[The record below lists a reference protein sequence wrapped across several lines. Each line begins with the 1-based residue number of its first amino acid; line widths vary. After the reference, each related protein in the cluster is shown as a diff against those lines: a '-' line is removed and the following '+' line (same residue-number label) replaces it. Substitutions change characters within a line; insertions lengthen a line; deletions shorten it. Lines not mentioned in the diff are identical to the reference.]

1 MTIRT
6 KITLLFTLLVTALL
20 LLTAFS
26 VYYLSG
32 IQRKSV
38 FKQRISSRAHNAAQ
52 LFNILGDTSQALL
65 KRIDASNARFYS
77 NKSIQIFS
85 ADGRQLYEFNT
96 SEGDDFEV
104 SKATLDEIVQQK
116 ELYFKI
122 GLRDAVG
129 RFEKGSRQPFVILI
143 AAYDADG
150 HQWMNELK
158 KILVTS
164 LLGGMALTMLVG
176 YVFSKQLVRPIA
188 SIIEEVNN
196 ISTHNL
202 SHRIDAGSG
211 QDELFQLA
219 NTFNDLLNRMQE
231 SFTIQRRF
239 ISNASHEL
247 STPLTSISS
256 QLEVTLQKNRSEEEY
271 RKVMHS
277 IREDVQQMRQL
288 TKSLLEIAK
297 TGHQGSIELH
307 EVRLDEV
314 LLKITGAVQKL
325 SPDYQVQLNFDELPE
340 EESRCLVF
348 GNADLLYSA
357 IGNIVENGCKYSPDH
372 TSRVALRFTE
382 NELIVDVLNKGDV
395 ISEEEAEHIF
405 LPFYRSAGNSQQ
417 SGFGL
422 GLALAKRIIGL
433 HKGHIVVSSSLEEGT
448 LFRISLPS
456 SHAAPTHMVGS

>member
-1 MTIRT
+1 M
-6 KITLLFTLLVTALL
+6 LFTLLVTALL
-20 LLTAFS
+20 LLTAYS
-26 VYYLSG
+26 VYYLSSL
-32 IQRKSV
+32 QRKSV

-52 LFNILGDTSQALL
+52 LFNILGDTSQTLL
-65 KRIDASNARFYS
+65 KRIDASNARFYT
-77 NKSIQIFS
+77 NKSIRIFS
-85 ADGRQLYEFNT
+85 VDHRLLYAFDASEPDNFNVDNAVFQEVVQNKVHYFKT
-96 SEGDDFEV
+96 SE
-104 SKATLDEIVQQK
+104 
-116 ELYFKI
+116 
-122 GLRDAVG
+122 RDAVG
-129 RFEKGSRQPFVILI
+129 RYEKGSRQAFVIFI
-143 AAYDADG
+143 AAYDAEG
-150 HQWMNELK
+150 HQWISELK
-158 KILVTS
+158 KILATS

-176 YVFSKQLVRPIA
+176 YLFSRQLVRPIS

-231 SFTIQRRF
+231 SFIIQRRF

-256 QLEVTLQKNRSEEEY
+256 QVEVTLQKNRSEEEY
-271 RKVMHS
+271 RKVLHS
-277 IREDVQQMRQL
+277 IQEDVHQMRQL

-297 TGHQGSIELH
+297 TGQQGSIELH

-340 EESRCLVF
+340 DESRCVVF

-382 NELIVDVLNKGDV
+382 NELIVDVLNQGDV
-395 ISEEEAEHIF
+395 ITEEEVQHIF
-405 LPFYRSAGNSQQ
+405 LPFYRSAGNSHQG
-417 SGFGL
+417 GFGL

-433 HKGHIVVSSSLEEGT
+433 HKGHIQVNSSQENGT

-456 SHAAPTHMVGS
+456 SASSQPH

>member
-6 KITLLFTLLVTALL
+6 KITLLFTVLVTALL
-20 LLTAFS
+20 LLTAYS
-26 VYYLSG
+26 VYYLSS
-32 IQRKSV
+32 IQRKAV
-38 FKQRISSRAHNAAQ
+38 FKQRLSGRAHNAAQ

-85 ADGRQLYEFNT
+85 VGKTQLYKFNS
-96 SEGDDFEV
+96 SEADDFQ
-104 SKATLDEIVQQK
+104 LDEATIDEIIRQK

-122 GLRDAVG
+122 GRRDAVG
-129 RFEKGSRQPFVILI
+129 HYEKGSRLPFIIVIT
-143 AAYDADG
+143 AYDSDG
-150 HQWMNELK
+150 HQWMNELE
-158 KILVTS
+158 KILATS
-164 LLGGMALTMLVG
+164 LLGGMALAMLVG
-176 YVFSKQLVRPIA
+176 YLFSKQLVKPIS

-196 ISTHNL
+196 ISSHNL

-219 NTFNDLLNRMQE
+219 NTFNDLLNRIQE

-256 QLEVTLQKNRSEEEY
+256 QLEVTLHKNRSEEEY
-271 RKVMHS
+271 RKVLLS
-277 IREDVQQMRQL
+277 IQEDVQQMRQL

-340 EESRCLVF
+340 DESRCLVF

-357 IGNIVENGCKYSPDH
+357 ISNIVENGCKYSPDH
-372 TSRVALRFTE
+372 TSKVALRFTE
-382 NELIVDVLNKGDV
+382 NELIVDVLNQGDV
-395 ISEEEAEHIF
+395 IAQEEVEHIF
-405 LPFYRSAGNSQQ
+405 QPFYRSPVNSHQK
-417 SGFGL
+417 GFGL

-433 HKGHIVVSSSLEEGT
+433 HKGHIEVKSGPVQGT
-448 LFRISLPS
+448 LFRITLPS
-456 SHAAPTHMVGS
+456 SGSTQ